1 MLDRFKV
8 FCKNLYDMM
17 MKPEMLTLPS
27 SLAYYFVLA
36 VVPIISILLLI
47 ATEFNLSTSYIT
59 EFLESNFSSE
69 LASLVMPIL
78 TNQGL
83 SFGFVVYI
91 LVAFFIVS
99 NGADAIIVA
108 SNMIFNIENKNYF
121 VRRMKAFV
129 LTLVLFL
136 LFTFM
141 LVVPVFGEQIL
152 TVLTYIGFNNKI
164 IDVLKMLYPVLN
176 VPLTLF
182 VMYLGIKLIFII
194 APDEKIKSKYV
205 NKGAIF
211 TTVCWFLVTLV
222 YSYYIKH
229 IATYNIYYAGLSTIV
244 TLMVWFYFLA
254 FIFVL
259 GLSFNYNTVEKKI
272 EETNAI
278 KLKEIEEKVKMSK
291 NHV

>member
-69 LASLVMPIL
+69 LASLVTPIL

-129 LTLVLFL
+129 LTFVLFL

-194 APDEKIKSKYV
+194 APDEKIKGKYV

-229 IATYNIYYAGLSTIV
+229 IAIYNIYYAGLSTIV

>member
-69 LASLVMPIL
+69 LASLVTPIL

-229 IATYNIYYAGLSTIV
+229 IATYNIYYAGLSIIV

>member
-69 LASLVMPIL
+69 IANLVMPIL

-108 SNMIFNIENKNYF
+108 SNMIFNIENKTYF

-129 LTLVLFL
+129 LTFVLFM

-152 TVLTYIGFNNKI
+152 TILTFIGFDNKV
-164 IDVLKMLYPVLN
+164 IDVLKTLYPILN
-176 VPLTLF
+176 VPVTLF

-229 IATYNIYYAGLSTIV
+229 IATYNIYYAGLSAIV
-244 TLMVWFYFLA
+244 TLMIWFYFLA

-259 GLSFNYNTVEKKI
+259 GLSFNYNTVEQKI